1 MDLEHYDVNQIVLNK
16 CYADLKT
23 ISVQNTNNDAWE
35 GTITVTVNG
44 TEQALT
50 CDGCGGSP
58 FSKEIVVDGN
68 GDSADQAPTN
78 CLNGKKC
85 TLKISEEKGSGIQ
98 I

>member
-1 MDLEHYDVNQIVLNK
+1 MDLEHYDVNQIVLDK

-35 GTITVTVNG
+35 GSITVTVNG

-58 FSKEIVVDGN
+58 FNKEIVVDGN

-85 TLKISEEKGSGIQ
+85 TLKISGGKGSGIQ
-98 I
+98 T